1 MSDPYRPKIDF
12 IVFIKTNFYYFV
24 FWGEKWLVC
33 FLPGFVRF
41 ILTRMSPFR
50 SRPGSMVMQILVWL
64 SPWTLLQTDTQPLTT
79 KTHIKHKHKPTL
91 LNAWLPNFVFA
102 FNRKGHPYW
111 KQHSCSLRA
120 WSYSGRV
127 QWCMG
132 KAHVRSSECVCV
144 CVCDSE
150 TPQTQRAA
158 CDWTSWRLG
167 YMPGKHEQYRVG
179 KHGVFLTRS
188 QMCRRAA

>member
-1 MSDPYRPKIDF
+1 MHGCQTLYLHLTERVIPTENNTAAVWEHEATAAEFSD
-12 IVFIKTNFYYFV
+12 V
-24 FWGEKWLVC
+24 WEKHMCV
-33 FLPGFVRF
+33 P
-41 ILTRMSPFR
+41 
-50 SRPGSMVMQILVWL
+50 L
-64 SPWTLLQTDTQPLTT
+64 S
-79 KTHIKHKHKPTL
+79 
-91 LNAWLPNFVFA
+91 
-102 FNRKGHPYW
+102 
-111 KQHSCSLRA
+111 
-120 WSYSGRV
+120 
-127 QWCMG
+127 
-132 KAHVRSSECVCV
+132 V

>member
-24 FWGEKWLVC
+24 FWGEKWLGC
-33 FLPGFVRF
+33 FLTGFVRF

-64 SPWTLLQTDTQPLTT
+64 SPWTLLQTDTQSLTT

-102 FNRKGHPYW
+102 FNRKGHPHWNNTAAVWEHEATRPSSVMY
-111 KQHSCSLRA
+111 
-120 WSYSGRV
+120 
-127 QWCMG
+127 G
-132 KAHVRSSECVCV
+132 KSTCALLWVCVCV
-144 CVCDSE
+144 CVWFRNPPDTE
-150 TPQTQRAA
+150 G
-158 CDWTSWRLG
+158 RLWLDVLKAG
-167 YMPGKHEQYRVG
+167 LHAREAWAIPCRKTW
-179 KHGVFLTRS
+179 GVS
-188 QMCRRAA
+188 Y